1 MLKNEIGKS
10 NVTKSKAKSKSKM
23 SPSPIAKAN
32 ENESKF
38 KTNHMSAKPQQ
49 IE

>member
-10 NVTKSKAKSKSKM
+10 NVTKSKAKSMSKM
-23 SPSPIAKAN
+23 SPSPIAEAN